1 MAETLLQLSGVSKE
15 FVPAAGAAPLKILSN
30 LDLAVAPGESL
41 AIVGPSG
48 SGKSTLLNLIGSL
61 DRPTTGKVLL
71 SGEDLT
77 SLDEKQLAKVRNQR
91 IGFIFQGHHLL
102 PQCSVLE
109 NVLVPTLADGAA
121 GANDNALQRAKALLQ
136 RVGLG
141 ERLNHRPAQLSGGE
155 RQRTAVVRALINQPQ
170 LLLADEP
177 TGALDQASASNLA
190 DLLVEL
196 NREEKVALIVVT
208 HSPTLAARMSRALEL
223 RSGRLEPKTDL
234 PR

>member
-1 MAETLLQLSGVSKE
+1 L
-15 FVPAAGAAPLKILSN
+15 
-30 LDLAVAPGESL
+30 
-41 AIVGPSG
+41 
-48 SGKSTLLNLIGSL
+48 
-61 DRPTTGKVLL
+61 R
-71 SGEDLT
+71 
-77 SLDEKQLAKVRNQR
+77 
-91 IGFIFQGHHLL
+91 
-102 PQCSVLE
+102 
-109 NVLVPTLADGAA
+109 
-121 GANDNALQRAKALLQ
+121 

-177 TGALDQASASNLA
+177 TGALDQGSASNLA
-190 DLLVEL
+190 DLLAEL

-223 RSGRLEPKTDL
+223 RNGRLEPKTDL